1 MTDPIQYP
9 CGCVN
14 QIHAPSGVLRSV
26 EKCDKHRARQRRPE
40 TLERAYYEELGLLK
54 GETPH
59 VAQLVEALGVFPTAP
74 HAEAIALEVG
84 CGASPYVRLLRDAGY
99 QYLGV
104 DPSPWAV
111 YYTQSG
117 HGVGV
122 LQANFADPE
131 VETRIPCS
139 IILAAHC
146 LEHMEDA
153 PGGIEKCFR
162 LLATG
167 GELWLVVPDDSDPL
181 NPDHLYFFTPTTLR
195 SCLESAG
202 LVVEQMA
209 VRKYVKYE
217 NFIYCRARK
226 P

>member
-40 TLERAYYEELGLLK
+40 TLERGYYEELGLLK

-59 VAQLVEALGVFPTAP
+59 VGQLVEALGPIPPAP
-74 HAEAIALEVG
+74 DSDSLALEVG
-84 CGASPYVRLLRDAGY
+84 CGASPYVELLRDAGY
-99 QYLGV
+99 CYLGIE
-104 DPSPWAV
+104 PSEWAADWTRDR
-111 YYTQSG
+111 Y
-117 HGVGV
+117 GVAV
-122 LQANFADPE
+122 RNATLEDSFLSLPLHR
-131 VETRIPCS
+131 V
-139 IILAAHC
+139 ILAAHV
-146 LEHMEDA
+146 LEHLEDA
-153 PGGIEKCFR
+153 PAAIVG
-162 LLATG
+162 LAAMLKPL
-167 GELWLVVPDDSDPL
+167 GELWVVVPDDSDPI
-181 NPDHLYFFTPTTLR
+181 NVDHLWFFTTSTLR